1 MTDQSLH
8 LSAPAPDAAAEAPTP
23 AAGPT
28 EAGAPAQTLV
38 LEVPQPVTAVAPT
51 QAAGAV
57 PVAAADRARLDA
69 MVSGYLDAVSTLDT
83 HSQAF
88 SDKVS
93 DISKLGDD
101 DIRASA
107 AVSNRLLDKP
117 LAAMQNGGLTET
129 SAVSKS
135 LLSLRRE
142 VQDLDPS
149 KQGDLFSPRRLL
161 GLLPFGAGNRI
172 QDYFDKYRSSQHELD
187 AIITALYH
195 GQDELQKDNAS
206 IEQEKVNLWAVMGR
220 LRQYA
225 YLAQSLDTALSA
237 KIAAIEATDPERA
250 KVLQEDMLFYVRQKN
265 QDLLTQLAVSV
276 QGYLAL
282 DVIRRNNIELIK
294 GVQRATTTTVSALR
308 TAVIV
313 AQALAD
319 QKLVLDQIT
328 ALNTTTSNLIEST
341 SELLHQQSGAI
352 NEQAA
357 SSTIELGKLQ
367 AAFNNIY
374 ATMDEI
380 DTFKVAALDTMQK
393 TVSALSTEIEKS
405 QAYLDR
411 ARSSEDTG
419 KGIDALGSGR

>member
-1 MTDQSLH
+1 MTDPSFQLPASSPAPVDALPSSAPVDSDSSLV
-8 LSAPAPDAAAEAPTP
+8 LDAPAPVAEVAPAEATR
-23 AAGPT
+23 
-28 EAGAPAQTLV
+28 
-38 LEVPQPVTAVAPT
+38 
-51 QAAGAV
+51 AV
-57 PVAAADRARLDA
+57 PISPDDKAKLDGMVAGY
-69 MVSGYLDAVSTLDT
+69 VSAVSTLDT
-83 HSQAF
+83 HGQAF
-88 SDKVS
+88 SDKVQ

-117 LAAMQNGGLTET
+117 LAAMQNGGLTDT
-129 SAVSKS
+129 SSVSKS

-142 VQDLDPS
+142 VEDLDPS
-149 KQGDLFSPRRLL
+149 KQGDILSPHKLL
-161 GLLPFGAGNRI
+161 GLLPFGAGNKLE
-172 QDYFDKYRSSQHELD
+172 DYFDKYRSSQHQLD
-187 AIITALYH
+187 SIITSLYH
-195 GQDELQKDNAS
+195 GQDELQQDNAS
-206 IEQEKVNLWAVMGR
+206 IEQEKVNLWGVMSR
-220 LRQYA
+220 LRQYS
-225 YLAQSLDTALSA
+225 YLAQALDTALSA
-237 KIAAIEATDPERA
+237 KIAAIQATDPDRA
-250 KVLQEDMLFYVRQKN
+250 KVLNEDMLFYVRQKN

-282 DVIRRNNIELIK
+282 DVIRRNNVELIK

-341 SELLHQQSGAI
+341 SVLLHQQSGAI

-357 SSTIELGKLQ
+357 SATVDLAKLQ

-393 TVSALSTEIEKS
+393 TVSALSTEISKS

-411 ARSSEDTG
+411 VRSTETVTPG
-419 KGIDALGSGR
+419 LAAGEATQR